1 MIIVHINPAGV
12 EKVFFQ
18 SPNDLFE
25 DLCLAAWPLVRH
37 ELARLDRK
45 LKKAA
50 KKALSEIE
58 REDEPRRAVELLE
71 ADREK

>member
-25 DLCLAAWPLVRH
+25 DLCLAAWPMVRQ
-37 ELARLDRK
+37 ELGRLDQK

-50 KKALSEIE
+50 KKALNEIE
-58 REDEPRRAVELLE
+58 REERL
-71 ADREK
+71 

>member
-37 ELARLDRK
+37 ELASFCRK
-45 LKKAA
+45 THDFFGFNSSTSKKM
-50 KKALSEIE
+50 LSFQG
-58 REDEPRRAVELLE
+58 RTSCHRR
-71 ADREK
+71 